1 MESCINDIIVDHV
14 FNANH
19 LVTDNQWAYRKGHST
34 ELLLVHLTETWR
46 QAVDSGLV
54 VGVAFIDFKKA
65 FDCVNHEIL
74 LSKLQCKY
82 GIRGPLLAW
91 LTSYLTS
98 RSQYTV
104 LNGQRSS
111 YSPVASGVPQGSVL
125 GPTLFV
131 LYTSDLVE
139 SVQSAAVYMYADDTT
154 LYCNEN
160 SIEEVSAA
168 LNQSLKEIYAWCTTS
183 KLTPHPKKSEC
194 MLIHKGSVT
203 GPLPPILL
211 GGNCLNWVKHSRLLG
226 VDIDDKLSWSPQ
238 VNNLKKNFANKL
250 SLIKKCRFL
259 PKKVLL
265 KLYYKVIIPSVTYGI
280 TVWGGMSRQDDF
292 DALERLH
299 CRAARIIFN
308 LPKDMPST
316 EVLDRAK
323 WDTLRNTYKLLIL
336 KLIYKIYHNDSPSCM
351 ARLVT
356 KFQHSY
362 NFRKKHL
369 LIPPS
374 FNTNSMKLSTSYRG
388 AVLWNLLPRECH
400 EAISLRS
407 FMKMMNTSNIIKNT
421 DFNNLY
427 CKSS

>member
-1 MESCINDIIVDHV
+1 MTH
-14 FNANH
+14 AH
-19 LVTDNQWAYRKGHST
+19 
-34 ELLLVHLTETWR
+34 
-46 QAVDSGLV
+46 
-54 VGVAFIDFKKA
+54 
-65 FDCVNHEIL
+65 
-74 LSKLQCKY
+74 
-82 GIRGPLLAW
+82 
-91 LTSYLTS
+91 
-98 RSQYTV
+98 
-104 LNGQRSS
+104 
-111 YSPVASGVPQGSVL
+111 
-125 GPTLFV
+125 
-131 LYTSDLVE
+131 
-139 SVQSAAVYMYADDTT
+139 
-154 LYCNEN
+154 EN
-160 SIEEVSAA
+160 SMSQTFV
-168 LNQSLKEIYAWCTTS
+168 TS
-183 KLTPHPKKSEC
+183 
-194 MLIHKGSVT
+194 
-203 GPLPPILL
+203 PLPPILL

-259 PKKVLL
+259 PKQVLL

-280 TVWGGMSRQDDF
+280 TVWGGMSHQDDF

-299 CRAARIIFN
+299 YRAARIIFN
-308 LPKDMPST
+308 LPKNMPST

-323 WDTLRNTYKLLIL
+323 WDTLRNTYKLSIL

-374 FNTNSMKLSTSYRG
+374 FNTNPMKLSTSYRG
-388 AVLWNLLPRECH
+388 AVLWNLLLQECH

>member
-1 MESCINDIIVDHV
+1 M
-14 FNANH
+14 
-19 LVTDNQWAYRKGHST
+19 T
-34 ELLLVHLTETWR
+34 
-46 QAVDSGLV
+46 
-54 VGVAFIDFKKA
+54 
-65 FDCVNHEIL
+65 
-74 LSKLQCKY
+74 
-82 GIRGPLLAW
+82 
-91 LTSYLTS
+91 
-98 RSQYTV
+98 
-104 LNGQRSS
+104 
-111 YSPVASGVPQGSVL
+111 
-125 GPTLFV
+125 
-131 LYTSDLVE
+131 
-139 SVQSAAVYMYADDTT
+139 
-154 LYCNEN
+154 
-160 SIEEVSAA
+160 
-168 LNQSLKEIYAWCTTS
+168 
-183 KLTPHPKKSEC
+183 
-194 MLIHKGSVT
+194 
-203 GPLPPILL
+203 
-211 GGNCLNWVKHSRLLG
+211 
-226 VDIDDKLSWSPQ
+226 
-238 VNNLKKNFANKL
+238 
-250 SLIKKCRFL
+250 KCRFL
-259 PKKVLL
+259 PKQVLL

-323 WDTLRNTYKLLIL
+323 WDTLRNTYKLSIL

-407 FMKMMNTSNIIKNT
+407 FMKMINTSNIIKNT